1 MTPLLLSFH
10 ISETQQGSAG
20 TSSGFNLFPWQTY
33 KLNSSWNIG
42 AYSQTKKG
50 AGKNADD
57 YKNENRL
64 SHRILNPFWMTMFTA
79 VNSDVAQSI
88 CIAIKRQTRLAE
100 HLWEENTDVWKY
112 RCGHKLRWQTVKRN

>member
-1 MTPLLLSFH
+1 MMPLLVSFH

-20 TSSGFNLFPWQTY
+20 TSSGFHLLPQQTY
-33 KLNSSWNIG
+33 KLNLSWNIG
-42 AYSQTKKG
+42 VYFQARKG

-57 YKNENRL
+57 YIKENRL

-79 VNSDVAQSI
+79 ANSDMAQRI

-112 RCGHKLRWQTVKRN
+112 RYGHKLRWQTVKRN